1 MKANPDKCHL
11 LLNNSC
17 KKKVNMGKFH
27 IESST
32 QEKFLRIT
40 IDNNFNFAPHVENLC
55 KNASQKIHAL
65 AKISPYM
72 SLIKQRSLLNAF
84 FVSQFSYCALAWM
97 YHSRTLNN
105 RINKSHEKCCCV
117 TYNDKK
123 TTFQKLLDKDYNYK
137 YNCNYNYSYYYN

>member
-32 QEKFLRIT
+32 QEKFLRIK
-40 IDNNFNFAPHVENLC
+40 IDNNFNFASYVENLC
-55 KNASQKIHAL
+55 KCQPKNPCFSQN
-65 AKISPYM
+65 IS
-72 SLIKQRSLLNAF
+72 LHEFNKATITIKCI

-137 YNCNYNYSYYYN
+137 YNYNYSCYYYYN